1 MCAPGM
7 LPCLRTTIQ
16 LDDEVFRAFK
26 TRAAQRGTTL
36 AAEIEQALRADL
48 TSRASAEPLPP
59 LRLRTVRGRA
69 VPGLDIN
76 SNAALEEFLRE

>member
-1 MCAPGM
+1 M
-7 LPCLRTTIQ
+7 LLCVRTTIQ
-16 LDDEVFRAFK
+16 LDDELFRAFK

-59 LRLRTVRGRA
+59 LRLPTVRGRA
-69 VPGLDIN
+69 LPGVDIN
-76 SNAALEEFLRE
+76 SNAALSELLDE